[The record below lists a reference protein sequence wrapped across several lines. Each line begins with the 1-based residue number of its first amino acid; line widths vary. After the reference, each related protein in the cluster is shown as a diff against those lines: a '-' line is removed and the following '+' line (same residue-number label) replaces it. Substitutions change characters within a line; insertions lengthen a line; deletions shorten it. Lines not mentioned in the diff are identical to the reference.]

1 MGLDAEKRGLVASDD
16 VFDKWAAQHTMGSIL
31 ELRELSGATF
41 TEADRAAIVDG
52 LKVIRTAL
60 VQPVGLDAYKRSP
73 GAVSSQ
79 DYQRAQMQV
88 IVGCFQLWSSGRL
101 AEVEVDGGD

>member
-1 MGLDAEKRGLVASDD
+1 MALDAEERGMVASDD
-16 VFDKWAAQHTMGSIL
+16 AFDKWAAQHTTGSIL
-31 ELRELSGATF
+31 ALRELSGTTF

-60 VQPVGLDAYKRSP
+60 VQPVGLDASGRTP

-101 AEVEVDGGD
+101 DEAEVDDGD